1 MEKSGLIYAFLF
13 NGQGGARPLDW
24 DNISRWVPE
33 DGVLWLHLDYSAED
47 ARDWIIN
54 KSALDAVS
62 SSALI
67 TEETRPRTTDIGD
80 ALLIALRG
88 INLNPGADAED
99 MVAIRIW
106 ADNKRI
112 ITTRK
117 RKLLSVIDISEA
129 LKNGKGPT
137 TSGEFIVDLTNNLIS
152 RMEET
157 IEKLED
163 RMAELEEKILSTE
176 SHALRSDLSEI
187 RRESIM
193 LRRFLAPQREAM
205 NHLYSEKVSWIDKN
219 VRLGLR
225 EVTDQLIRYIEDLDA
240 IRDRATVTQEELAN
254 RLSEQ
259 INNRMYVLSLF
270 AAIFLPLGFLTGL
283 LGINVSGIPGAEN
296 KSAFIIVIILLIIVA
311 LLQMAIFK
319 KKKWL

>member
-1 MEKSGLIYAFLF
+1 MEKSGINYAFLF
-13 NGQGGARPLDW
+13 DGQGGGTSLGW
-24 DNISRWVPE
+24 DEIRQWTPEKGILWV
-33 DGVLWLHLDYSAED
+33 HLDYSAED
-47 ARDWIIN
+47 SNNWILN
-54 KSALDAVS
+54 ESDLDEVS
-62 SSALI
+62 SAALL
-67 TEETRPRTTDIGD
+67 TEETRPRATDIGD

-106 ADNKRI
+106 TDSKRI

-117 RKLLSVIDISEA
+117 RRLLSAMDVADA
-129 LKNGKGPT
+129 LKSGKGPRT
-137 TSGEFIVDLTNNLIS
+137 CGEFLVELTNNLIS
-152 RMEET
+152 RMEGA
-157 IEKLED
+157 IENLED
-163 RMAELEEKILSTE
+163 RMAEIEEKLLTTE
-176 SHALRSDLSEI
+176 SYALRSDLSEI

-205 NHLYSEKVSWIDKN
+205 NRLYSEKVSWINDT

-225 EVTDQLIRYIEDLDA
+225 EATDRLIRYIEDLDA
-240 IRDRATVTQEELAN
+240 VRDRASVTQEELAN

-259 INNRMYVLSLF
+259 MNSRMYVLSLV

-283 LGINVSGIPGAEN
+283 LGINVAGIPGAEN
-296 KSAFIIVIILLIIVA
+296 KWAFSIFIILLIIVVF
-311 LLQMAIFK
+311 LQMAIFK